1 MFVLLSWLVSP
12 IGPRYWL
19 ILRVDFKKNVSPD
32 VFKAVAPLLKKYQVE
47 VDALTNRS
55 KSAEGAFLDIFQK
68 LQEAPDPSTLLGNA
82 LVRFVYEQ
90 CV

>member
-1 MFVLLSWLVSP
+1 VLRAIVVYRVALL
-12 IGPRYWL
+12 
-19 ILRVDFKKNVSPD
+19 VDFKKNVAPE

-68 LQEAPDPSTLLGNA
+68 LQEAPDPSTLLGNF
-82 LVRFVYEQ
+82 LVRALYAWFALAFV
-90 CV
+90 